1 MQRSTIV
8 IYFISSGTTM
18 DSITGVVM
26 EIDAANATAMEITVE
41 HLGTP
46 RTNYSSSIAVG
57 CKQHLNIVL
66 VRPSLLIINI
76 LYNMPFYTSIGN
88 K

>member
-1 MQRSTIV
+1 
-8 IYFISSGTTM
+8 M

-46 RTNYSSSIAVG
+46 QTNYSSSIAVS